1 MGGWS
6 GKREKKKEKK
16 GKVEREWG
24 GGGGPRL
31 SGLGVFRSEIYTPMV
46 AKHQGTAGRK
56 AACKSQ
62 NKSDLKSTGQTIV
75 RVEIAVRGVKK
86 RMFLC
91 CSEKGA
97 HNL

>member
-1 MGGWS
+1 M
-6 GKREKKKEKK
+6 
-16 GKVEREWG
+16 EREERKEERKKRQGGERVG